1 MNDLVLSNRRPVAMT
16 YGKAQA
22 ASIDDIKKDAFDI
35 GDYWQRTTSA
45 AYDAQ
50 RLNDNFLSS
59 DAAQYQAFQERIDA
73 IKAATGKTLENPL
86 EKPSGAKSRYL
97 QGKKGVEL
105 FTVDGTFY
113 KELDTLSKLY
123 PDKVG
128 VIQPGVRVEERARDI
143 ARQASIDSEKLSS
156 NPNAPAGTGI
166 ADFVGRTG
174 GYLRD
179 PVNISTLFLG
189 GGEGQVMKL
198 TGSKLASVIIG
209 NAVSNAA
216 SQAVIEP
223 KVQAWRKELGLDY
236 GWKNAGENIAFAG
249 LMGGGFAGGL
259 HVGGKALKTVFGAG
273 KGADA
278 AERILKGNPESGDL
292 KTAGDTAGLHIP
304 AEDNHI
310 FETGMTIAADEKA
323 AFHGAPEGL
332 QPAEVGRIAKD
343 AIDHINGDAGPAA
356 GALIKP
362 ERAGNE
368 AHILENA
375 RPTLNLTRT
384 IDGRKVTFADQ
395 FHAEYYDLGNQLAD
409 LNGYDAS
416 YLDWPEKKFV
426 FKHLKDKVE
435 KLYETMGPFMG
446 HDPDYPIRDIGDF
459 AKSAI
464 EEKFR
469 LDELAK
475 TNRYSRHF
483 EADRYIE
490 PDMLS
495 EWADLVAKAERSAY
509 HRQFAGK
516 SINVQNKPVQFEQIS
531 PATVETD
538 ARAYQYKDGGD
549 TSGVTDRLRDV
560 RAWDATASGKVF
572 VHERANGKRFIADGH
587 QRLGLAKRL
596 QAAGDQSAVL
606 DAYVFKEKDGWSVA
620 DVRALAAKKNMQ
632 EGSGTAI
639 DAARILRDRPDLLD
653 NSLPVSGPM
662 MRKATALARLAPDA
676 WGMTLNGMV
685 SEGHAALVGEM
696 VADPALHS
704 SMLKDLAKFDPKTDR
719 EARLVIGEA
728 LNAGRHAE
736 VQNDMFGS
744 FRLERTLM
752 GERVKVLDGALKALN
767 DDKKLFATLSN
778 NADIIESAGNQ
789 LDTAGNKGRAVNAEM
804 IGELLQMMARSRGP
818 VSDALTAAAKQ
829 MANGMPASKAAK
841 AFIGDVRGMLE
852 KDGLGKLLSPA
863 EPELKPTTV
872 IEPGSAESKAIG
884 DNAPTAAELEAEGQ
898 FSMFGNPEID
908 QSRKSW
914 DMLPD
919 GIDADGNSKLTTA
932 ADLFARA
939 DRTELFADLTK
950 SCKG

>member
-1 MNDLVLSNRRPVAMT
+1 MSDLVLSKRRPVAMT
-16 YGKAQA
+16 YGKAGAQ
-22 ASIDDIKKDAFDI
+22 SFDDITKDTFDI
-35 GDYWQRTTSA
+35 ADYWQRTMAAGNDAHAFNENALSA
-45 AYDAQ
+45 SVA
-50 RLNDNFLSS
+50 RK
-59 DAAQYQAFQERIDA
+59 QAFQERIDA
-73 IKAATGKTLENPL
+73 IKAATGETLDNPL
-86 EKPSGAKSRYL
+86 DRSVTEKAIYN
-97 QGKKGVEL
+97 QD
-105 FTVDGTFY
+105 FDWYGTFY
-113 KELDTLSKLY
+113 RKLDDLAKKY
-123 PDKVG
+123 PDKGNIIQAG
-128 VIQPGVRVEERARDI
+128 VPIDQRAYELANQSN
-143 ARQASIDSEKLSS
+143 ARS
-156 NPNAPAGTGI
+156 NALTSDPNRPFGTGL
-166 ADFVGRTG
+166 ADFIGRTRA
-174 GYLRD
+174 YLSD
-179 PVNISTLFLG
+179 PVNLSLLFVG
-189 GGEGQVMKL
+189 GPEGKAAQL
-198 TGSKLASVIIG
+198 TGSKFAGVVIGNGIG
-209 NAVSNAA
+209 NAAG
-216 SQAVIEP
+216 QAVIEP
-223 KVQAWRKELGLDY
+223 SVQAWHKETGQDY
-236 GWKNAGENIAFAG
+236 GWKNAAENIGFAG

-259 HVGGKALKTVFGAG
+259 HLGGKALKTIFGTG
-273 KGADA
+273 KGMQA
-278 AERILKGNPESGDL
+278 AERIVSGNPESGDL
-292 KTAGDTAGLHIP
+292 KAAGDAAGVHIP
-304 AEDNHI
+304 PEDNHI

-332 QPAEVGRIAKD
+332 QPAEIGRIAKE
-343 AIDHINGDAGPAA
+343 AIDHINDEAGPVS
-356 GALIKP
+356 GALAKP
-362 ERAGNE
+362 ARLPDVNQVIDE
-368 AHILENA
+368 AMPSPA
-375 RPTLNLTRT
+375 S
-384 IDGRKVTFADQ
+384 GRV
-395 FHAEYYDLGNQLAD
+395 
-409 LNGYDAS
+409 
-416 YLDWPEKKFV
+416 
-426 FKHLKDKVE
+426 
-435 KLYETMGPFMG
+435 
-446 HDPDYPIRDIGDF
+446 
-459 AKSAI
+459 
-464 EEKFR
+464 
-469 LDELAK
+469 
-475 TNRYSRHF
+475 
-483 EADRYIE
+483 
-490 PDMLS
+490 
-495 EWADLVAKAERSAY
+495 
-509 HRQFAGK
+509 
-516 SINVQNKPVQFEQIS
+516 NVQNKPVQFEQVS

-572 VHERANGKRFIADGH
+572 IHERSNGKRFIADGH

-744 FRLERTLM
+744 FRMERTLM

-829 MANGMPASKAAK
+829 MADGIPASKAAK

-863 EPELKPTTV
+863 EPELKPAIS
-872 IEPGSAESKAIG
+872 IEPTSADSKAVG
-884 DNAPTAAELEAEGQ
+884 DNFTLKPSADQNQWDL
-898 FSMFGNPEID
+898 FGNGV
-908 QSRKSW
+908 
-914 DMLPD
+914 D
-919 GIDADGNSKLTTA
+919 GEKNVILTSEEGLTA
-932 ADLFARA
+932 KA
-939 DRTELFADLTK
+939 DRSQELSDLTDA
-950 SCKG
+950 CKE